1 MPPRQRR
8 WDEVVTAS
16 APGRGCDHAAGGQR
30 PSSPLHD
37 LGAAVDCQ
45 VRGGGPRPRGHRG
58 MARPLHGV
66 ANATETPVYLRIHPL
81 QTAHRRRAGPPRAEG
96 R

>member
-1 MPPRQRR
+1 
-8 WDEVVTAS
+8 
-16 APGRGCDHAAGGQR
+16 
-30 PSSPLHD
+30 
-37 LGAAVDCQ
+37 
-45 VRGGGPRPRGHRG
+45 
-58 MARPLHGV
+58 MARPLNGV